1 MLRVALR
8 ALHEGPIETTADVP
22 ADDPLFADMDFV
34 LAAPVHVSGRL
45 MESGGGR
52 YYWHG
57 HLKSALSAS
66 CRRCL
71 ADIVVK
77 LDAEVRAL
85 FTEDPA
91 EDETAYAVSAEAAEL
106 DLSEMVR
113 EELVL
118 AVPQYVLCRENC
130 RGLCAQCGKDLNDGP
145 CSCRPE
151 PDPRWAALEEL
162 KQRLSNDEE

>member
-1 MLRVALR
+1 MLRVELR

-22 ADDPLFADMDFV
+22 ADDPLFEDVDFV
-34 LAAPVHVSGRL
+34 LAEPVRVRGRL
-45 MESGGGR
+45 SESGPGR

-57 HLKSALSAS
+57 RLRSTLAAS

-71 ADIVVK
+71 ADVPLR

-91 EDETAYAVSAEAAEL
+91 EDETEYGVPADAAEL
-106 DLSEMVR
+106 ELREMVR
-113 EELVL
+113 EELIL
-118 AVPQYVLCRENC
+118 AVPEYVLCREEC
-130 RGLCAQCGKDLNDGP
+130 KGLCAQCGKDLNDGP
-145 CSCRPE
+145 CSCGPE

-162 KQRLSNDEE
+162 KQRLPNSEE

>member
-1 MLRVALR
+1 MLRVELR

-22 ADDPLFADMDFV
+22 ADDPLFVDVDFV
-34 LAAPVHVSGRL
+34 LAEPVQIRGRL

-57 HLKSALSAS
+57 RLRSALAAT

-71 ADIVVK
+71 ADVAVL

-85 FTEDPA
+85 YTEDPA
-91 EDETAYAVSAEAAEL
+91 EDELAYAVSPEAGEL
-106 DLSEMVR
+106 DLSTMVR
-113 EELVL
+113 EELIL
-118 AVPQYVLCRENC
+118 AVPEFVVCREEC
-130 RGLCAQCGKDLNDGP
+130 KGLCAQCGKDLNDGR

-151 PDPRWAALEEL
+151 ADPRWGALEEL
-162 KQRLSNDEE
+162 KQRLTNDEE

>member
-1 MLRVALR
+1 MLRVELR

-22 ADDPLFADMDFV
+22 ADDPLFADVDFV
-34 LAAPVHVSGRL
+34 LAEPVQIRGRL

-57 HLKSALSAS
+57 RLKGVRAAS

-71 ADIVVK
+71 ADVTVK

-91 EDETAYAVSAEAAEL
+91 EDELAYAVSAEAAEL
-106 DLSEMVR
+106 DLSTMVR
-113 EELVL
+113 EELIL
-118 AVPQYVLCRENC
+118 AVPEYVLCREEC
-130 RGLCAQCGKDLNDGP
+130 KGLCAQCGKDLNDGP
-145 CSCRPE
+145 CSCLPE
-151 PDPRWAALEEL
+151 PDPRWGALEEL
-162 KQRLSNDEE
+162 KQRLHNDEE